1 MIDPL
6 SLCFPYGSYLL
17 NKLKQ
22 NYKIRLIVLGSEA
35 SGKTTLWKRLKE
47 EKFGNMSYDPTV
59 ESKIEKFKVEIDDD
73 STVIEST
80 EDIGGGDDCV
90 CFYDTLIKGHGTV
103 IYYLVDLTNLKCREV
118 RARLLKI
125 SKIVEQKEYKGCCC
139 KIIATH
145 YDKFEENKVLSQE
158 NAAGKVKQLLDIRSI
173 TGMTL
178 DIADTVLAVNLNNDD
193 DISRIKKDVM
203 KIQEKTID
211 RLINEGK
218 TFLDDLFK

>member
-6 SLCFPYGSYLL
+6 SLCFPGSYLL

-47 EKFGNMSYDPTV
+47 EKFDSMSYNPTV
-59 ESKIEKFKVEIDDD
+59 EYKIEKFKVEIDDD

-80 EDIGGGDDCV
+80 KDIGGGDNCV
-90 CFYDTLIKGHGTV
+90 CSYDTLIKGHGTV
-103 IYYLVDLTNLKCREV
+103 IYYLVDFTNLKCREV

-145 YDKFEENKVLSQE
+145 YDKFEENKALNQE

>member
-1 MIDPL
+1 
-6 SLCFPYGSYLL
+6 
-17 NKLKQ
+17 
-22 NYKIRLIVLGSEA
+22 
-35 SGKTTLWKRLKE
+35 
-47 EKFGNMSYDPTV
+47 
-59 ESKIEKFKVEIDDD
+59 
-73 STVIEST
+73 
-80 EDIGGGDDCV
+80 
-90 CFYDTLIKGHGTV
+90 
-103 IYYLVDLTNLKCREV
+103 
-118 RARLLKI
+118 LKI

-145 YDKFEENKVLSQE
+145 YDKFEENKALNQE